1 MGKIS
6 RPVRAEINLDN
17 IRYQIHSIRRQVGD
31 KSQIMAVVKA
41 DAYGHGALEVSQAAL
56 EAGAERLAV
65 ALPEEGAELRAA
77 GFEVPIQVFG
87 ETLADQTEL
96 LVKYDLI
103 PTLCRVDSVREIS
116 RLVREGKWQQRQPA
130 KTGALQDKSR
140 QNTGKFPVVVK
151 VDTGMGRLGIEPE
164 EVPAF
169 LGLIEE
175 QDNLRV
181 ESLMTH
187 FSTADEADK
196 SYTREQWR
204 RMQRAVE
211 LLKEKS
217 SRGKS
222 GKEKPR
228 KEKSGR
234 EMSGK
239 EMSGGNKSGRKKSG
253 RNAGLPQLQ
262 VANSA
267 TIIDLPELALDIVR
281 PGIMLYGL
289 PPSREVDLDFKLKPV
304 MSLKAGITYLKR
316 VPPGTAIS
324 YGATYVTEGEELIAT
339 LPLGYADGYPRLLS
353 NRGEVLVGG
362 RRCPIRG
369 RVCMD
374 MIMVDVSGVP
384 GVEVGSE
391 AVIIGSQ
398 GEEEITATEIAELTD
413 TINYEIT
420 CGISSRVPREYLNR

>member
-1 MGKIS
+1 MGKIT
-6 RPVRAEINLDN
+6 RPVRAEIDLDN
-17 IRYQIHSIRRQVGD
+17 IRYQNHSIRRQVGD

-41 DAYGHGALEVSQAAL
+41 NAYGHGALEVSRAAL

-77 GFEVPIQVFG
+77 GIEVPIQVFG
-87 ETLADQTEL
+87 ETLGGQTEL
-96 LVKYDLI
+96 LAEYDLI
-103 PTLCRVDSVREIS
+103 PTVCRVDSVRKIS
-116 RLVREGKWQQRQPA
+116 RLVREEKWQQRQPA
-130 KTGALQDKSR
+130 KTGAASGKLNG
-140 QNTGKFPVVVK
+140 NTGKFPVVIK
-151 VDTGMGRLGIEPE
+151 IDTGMGRLGISPE
-164 EVPAF
+164 ELPAF
-169 LGLIEE
+169 LGLIEG

-196 SYTREQWR
+196 SYTRQQWQ
-204 RMQRAVE
+204 RMHRAVE

-217 SRGKS
+217 SRNKT
-222 GKEKPR
+222 
-228 KEKSGR
+228 
-234 EMSGK
+234 
-239 EMSGGNKSGRKKSG
+239 GGG
-253 RNAGLPQLQ
+253 AGLPKLQ

-289 PPSREVDLDFKLKPV
+289 PPSREVDLDFKLRPV
-304 MSLKAGITYLKR
+304 LSLKAGITYLKK
-316 VPPGTAIS
+316 VPPGTTIS
-324 YGATYVTEGEELIAT
+324 YGATYVTEKEELIAT

-374 MIMVDVSGVP
+374 MIMVDVSRVP
-384 GVEVGSE
+384 GVEAGSE

-398 GEEEITATEIAELTD
+398 GEEEITATEIAELTG

-420 CGISSRVPREYLNR
+420 CGISNRVPRKYINH

>member
-1 MGKIS
+1 MGKIT
-6 RPVRAEINLDN
+6 RPVRAEIDLDN

-41 DAYGHGALEVSQAAL
+41 DAYGHGALEVSRVAL

-77 GFEVPIQVFG
+77 GIEVPIQVFG
-87 ETLADQTEL
+87 ETLGGQTEL
-96 LVKYDLI
+96 LAEYDLI
-103 PTLCRVDSVREIS
+103 PTVCRVDSVRKIS
-116 RLVREGKWQQRQPA
+116 RLVREGKWQQRWPA
-130 KTGALQDKSR
+130 KTGAAGGKLNR
-140 QNTGKFPVVVK
+140 NTGKFPVVIK
-151 VDTGMGRLGIEPE
+151 IDTGMGRLGISPE
-164 EVPAF
+164 ELPAF

-196 SYTREQWR
+196 SYTRQQWQ

-217 SRGKS
+217 
-222 GKEKPR
+222 
-228 KEKSGR
+228 
-234 EMSGK
+234 
-239 EMSGGNKSGRKKSG
+239 GRKKAG
-253 RNAGLPQLQ
+253 GGAGLPKLQ

-289 PPSREVDLDFKLKPV
+289 PPSREVDLDFKLRPV
-304 MSLKAGITYLKR
+304 LSLKAGITYLKK
-316 VPPGTAIS
+316 VPPGTTIS
-324 YGATYVTEGEELIAT
+324 YGATYVTEKEELIAT

-374 MIMVDVSGVP
+374 MIMVDVSRVP
-384 GVEVGSE
+384 GVEAGSE

-420 CGISSRVPREYLNR
+420 CGISNRVPRKYINH